1 MNEEAINDAYSL
13 FKSGGYNGSLNDFV
27 QLISTNQD
35 ALNDAYTMFAGAGYN
50 GGVDG
55 FSELMGLKKKE
66 PSVSTSQEAAMEQP
80 MATGSSELPKSA
92 GQLPDFTALRQQQQV
107 EAYGQVEPAA
117 QVEGRLS
124 PQAKAKIDERIKL
137 GEVQAAPAVK
147 GEAMVDVGD
156 KLAYLWDSGVNV
168 LADLSQNIRQS
179 VTGLDRTYV
188 YEFVENNKERLPEL
202 YNEYTKLK
210 GQGASD
216 EDAAYGAYLQT
227 VAIDPTIETR
237 VNSFVRSRN
246 KEKVREEVGSDLSK
260 EQREKIASDL
270 VPSAIG
276 GLIESTPAMLSS
288 ASTYGLSFFDLAYK
302 GAEDMLAQEF
312 EQNPDL
318 KLTPA
323 QQEEYKLASG
333 AVMAVLEKIGLSNTL
348 KANPLVRRALTSR
361 VLSSMA
367 GLGKDASSEVFERVV
382 RKELGT
388 IARIGKNIG
397 SGFLAEAE
405 TGALQELSQN
415 GLNYYVNETSGKTV
429 FDGKSATELIKDVLR
444 AGIAE
449 GIGGGFIAGAVN
461 VFANPDAITEEDFD
475 KAKKFA
481 SEVDIKKVQE
491 HLADEM
497 AAGKIT
503 KDEAS
508 QILNNIN
515 EFRAVANS
523 VPENVSKEAQ
533 AKIFKLI
540 KEKQDISK
548 SVAGKDEAIQSVAKE
563 QIKAIDDQIKE
574 LYVTSKTPTQDAVQE
589 QATDEGVLRPEQP
602 EVGLQEVVEGD
613 QEPQVVAEE
622 GVEEEVAYGAGTIG
636 TLLNERVSYSDPV
649 SGETVDGDLF
659 VDGQR
664 VVLEAAGGQQ
674 FDLGNVDEVLGLN
687 IEEAALVA
695 PAEMAI
701 IPQEDGSFVF
711 NKEGNQKVAK
721 GTTMFN
727 RQPGLQ
733 AIRRDAEGKVDRVT
747 LYSEDGAETYNLTG
761 QEAEDAAY
769 YIVRGFVETQEGQD
783 AINQLAQRNEEA
795 RRDLSQPL
803 GTRAV
808 QQAAPQAPA
817 PVRVEAPAGPA
828 VEEQIA
834 DIERRRQEDLN
845 QFVVSDVKT
854 EKYNVPIF
862 LDSNAKVRG
871 DKQEYISR
879 EVFDKAYANDNREG
893 AGFQTAETLI
903 RRGGYTKGELL
914 SGPQALL
921 KPEIDKINA
930 KYDAE
935 LAALKQANAAPSVE
949 AGPAVEAAVEDDIQA
964 QEVADLAAE
973 MQAAAPTTVERLNR
987 VAERARKAIS
997 KVIPD
1002 VKIIVHDTDAAYRE
1016 ASGDTEQGV
1025 YIPATKT
1032 IHINASK
1039 ATPGA
1044 VAHEVFHAVFL
1055 DRVKTDVAAQR
1066 AAKKMVESLKRVVG
1080 EGSELYQ
1087 YLDAFSQ
1094 NYDANFQNEEKL
1106 AELAA
1111 VLAENYMGLETSG
1124 LSKGAIESFKQAVKD
1139 FINTIAKR
1147 FGVPMPSTLTDADV
1161 IGVLN
1166 AIAQKTVTGEVITEA
1181 DVAAIDVLAEPGT
1194 VVLET
1199 NISPAIR
1206 QRRGLINVTEREAIK
1221 YAKIGINDQRVMQA
1235 MEDIGLAGVKFTK
1248 GDVETAIAKAF
1259 DEAIND
1265 INSSNIYNGESVV
1278 ITQDSPGITRAIE
1291 AEIATLEE
1299 QGAPARIIDD
1309 AKRTLDSQSGRNQ
1322 YIQEYQS
1329 AQLET
1334 LNQWTS
1340 YLSQSDYDPAFKLM
1354 MLDAVVTNNYDS
1366 NTKKYIKRDSKT
1378 IRNITPFDA
1387 GTLAQLYGMTDSKE
1401 LLKTYV
1407 EIQADNAENI
1417 VKANEM
1423 KSTNDGKWLKF
1434 NGGKETPAE
1443 ERAANATALSQLVQD
1458 TPWCTKTNA
1467 SSQLNG
1473 GDFYVYVT
1481 KATDGRYIP
1490 RVAVRMEDDRV
1501 GELRGVASSKQDLE
1515 PDMLPVAEK
1524 FLREE
1529 IPNDSGKKWLDSV
1542 EYNKRIKAYTEEL
1555 RGRKVAMDD
1564 FNKYAEIKADEKK
1577 YSVDYGNNG
1586 FVERLEKVMRTKVVA
1601 NDFTPDLV
1609 GRVERRSQFVNPNT
1623 RVFFG
1628 NLLNLQENN
1637 MSNFV
1642 GLEMIVGDTEWNS
1655 RIENFP
1661 PNLKTVT
1668 GSVAI
1673 YGGAES
1679 IGNIEL
1685 VGQELLLNSDR
1696 IKTLGNLKH
1705 AGEIN
1710 MMGSSQA
1717 LLQDFG
1723 DLEEINVK
1731 SELNF
1736 KIPLG
1741 VTSLG
1746 KIKRVNGSIYL
1757 RGSHLESFGDLEYIS
1772 GSLTINDSDINSLGK
1787 IKTIGRSLVI
1797 KKQDSITS
1805 LGNVEYVGDVLDIEQ
1820 SNIKDIPNLKYIG
1833 SLASFPYGVKSIAEI
1848 SFFGRHVSYYNGTK
1862 GPSVKKINGGFL
1874 VNAGKKSELTDLG
1887 NVEEVT
1893 GDLTVSSASSL
1904 GNVKIVGRDLNIRSR
1919 DDDKGITS
1927 IEKIE
1932 QVGRNLN
1939 TSIAVKINSFGSI
1952 KSIGGNIY
1960 APKVTELGSLQS
1972 VGQNDFTQKT
1982 MFLDGLL
1989 SDAYAENPEST
2000 YPVVDSLA
2008 QSYIK
2013 DSGINNSIEQQ
2024 IKDLYIKNVYDLIG
2038 AEMPPQPRQRKG
2050 SPAFENWSATPK
2062 SSAQKIGHMYNMN
2075 HKGFA
2080 PKTIDPMHF
2089 KRDVERIDDRLSVRK
2104 TALGTGYYMTLD
2116 GKFFNPY
2123 ERVIEGRDGGPNG
2136 LRQRINSQTTNIFDI
2151 VETARAKGYTD
2162 KTIELY
2168 LKQEGFDANDI
2179 KNALAV
2185 SSGLNGAE
2193 VPAAFGYVQGGMAV
2207 GESLFSE
2214 IQEKLNKMTEDG
2226 ADKTD
2231 IRIEA
2236 QRLLMD
2242 SDIYKAQTQDVQ
2254 AQLRLSLDASIGS
2267 NVAARAFRQEFK
2279 ELRAMLA
2286 SKKRA
2291 ARELNAIKSKM
2302 RGFIRKNLPAGE
2314 YSKAEVV
2321 KLLKAIVDANVDSL
2335 PLVMEQV
2342 QGYVTEYKVRT
2353 LEKQVK
2359 KLLDTKATAI
2369 VEGRRVG
2376 RIGVDAQ
2383 NQLAMLTSRE
2393 NPMLANEDM
2402 SESQVEDMMTRHIE
2416 EYNQLMAQTYLS
2428 EDDASRVQALS
2439 IAMMYNDA
2447 YMMEN
2452 DNPNKIDTLQSV
2464 VDNMSTMIAAGRAEI
2479 REMLSQQRA
2488 KYKEMIAE
2496 AYSEITGEKLD
2507 MSETPEAIEANEQKL
2522 REAKNIDEKK
2532 NRFSSRVKKAIGKLS
2547 SILDNYFT
2555 RQMDLPLLLSRITG
2569 VVTESFGGKL
2579 QETVDGR
2586 LFDARSEFTRRKIEV
2601 MKRLDQKAKEVFG
2614 KDYKNIMMMN
2624 AVPRF
2629 SKDLVNDE
2637 NAIFSNMKKAD
2648 ELRNEYKSA
2657 DEKNKKRIIAELDK
2671 LQIAISPNQ
2680 DYYLYNQYKD
2690 PANRAS
2696 FIKKFGEDNYARV
2709 MQIITDRLEPS
2720 VKEWA
2725 DWQVD
2730 ELYPSL
2736 YDDYNAVYRSVYR
2749 TNMPWNQFYAG
2760 RIYRE
2765 GKDGENTF
2773 DLLAG
2778 ATEYRTSVGGQST
2791 KARIKNKF
2799 PIKNIDGNQV
2809 LNSYLEDMEYF
2820 RAYAE
2825 VMRDM
2830 QKLFNNPNIEA
2841 AINKVAGANT
2851 HRALKDMMT
2860 KIASRGIK
2868 SNESQVV
2875 NGMINNFIV
2884 SKLGFNPTIMLK
2896 QLTSAIAFSDYIGW
2910 GNWSLYIGKAMPNAK
2925 SLWKEWYD
2933 NSPALQERY
2942 ENSNMAEVLE
2952 GYRQTDFV
2960 SDPVLVNK
2968 KVFGK
2973 RILISDRTISNWQNG
2988 LMYLIKVGDKGGVMG
3003 GLANYLYYKDE
3014 FKAKNPGATEQ
3025 QAIDYASRK
3034 ATRQAISTQQDS
3046 GITNKDWYQTSGPAT
3061 RFLNMFLSS
3070 PKALFR
3076 KEMYATMQLYRK
3088 LSKKT
3093 SELLGKEYK
3102 KGSAG
3107 TLTDNLRTLITYHV
3121 GVPMFFQWVALGLPG
3136 LLTDWD
3142 EEDKESLGR
3151 AAILG
3156 NLNALFIVG
3165 DLLVAVKDLVEE
3177 NPWAGEFNTLPIFEQ
3192 ANQIVQDIQA
3202 YSKAKKAET
3211 KDKHF
3216 NRLVMHSVELTG
3228 LPATSIQR
3236 MYDNLSKLADSDLD
3250 EAILRLFNFSDYVI
3264 EEKANEK
3271 KKK

>member
-1 MNEEAINDAYSL
+1 MNDELIQILKDYVATANNPKYGGNWDVINSKFPEL
-13 FKSGGYNGSLNDFV
+13 SGYDS
-27 QLISTNQD
+27 QLLKDYVATANNSS
-35 ALNDAYTMFAGAGYN
+35 Y
-50 GGVDG
+50 GGEWNTINSKFPEFFEGV
-55 FSELMGLKKKE
+55 KKKE

-80 MATGSSELPKSA
+80 MATGSAESQGFE

-107 EAYGQVEPAA
+107 ETYGQVEPAA
-117 QVEGRLS
+117 QVEDRLS

-589 QATDEGVLRPEQP
+589 QATDEGVLRPGQP

-622 GVEEEVAYGAGTIG
+622 GVEEEVAYEAGTIG

-649 SGETVDGDLF
+649 SGETVEGDLF

-747 LYSEDGAETYNLTG
+747 LYSEDGTETYNLTG
-761 QEAEDAAY
+761 QDAEDAAY

-817 PVRVEAPAGPA
+817 PVRIEAP
-828 VEEQIA
+828 
-834 DIERRRQEDLN
+834 
-845 QFVVSDVKT
+845 
-854 EKYNVPIF
+854 
-862 LDSNAKVRG
+862 
-871 DKQEYISR
+871 
-879 EVFDKAYANDNREG
+879 
-893 AGFQTAETLI
+893 
-903 RRGGYTKGELL
+903 
-914 SGPQALL
+914 
-921 KPEIDKINA
+921 
-930 KYDAE
+930 
-935 LAALKQANAAPSVE
+935 

-973 MQAAAPTTVERLNR
+973 MQAASPTTVERLNR

-997 KVIPD
+997 KVTPD

-1066 AAKKMVESLKRVVG
+1066 AAKKMVESIKRVVG

-1106 AELAA
+1106 AEFAA

-1124 LSKGAIESFKQAVKD
+1124 LSKGAIASFKQAVKD
-1139 FINTIAKR
+1139 FINAIAKR

-1259 DEAIND
+1259 DEAIDD
-1265 INSSNIYNGESVV
+1265 INSSNMYKGSSAV
-1278 ITQDSPGITRAIE
+1278 ISKDSPGVTFE
-1291 AEIATLEE
+1291 MNVEIKTLRRD
-1299 QGAPARIIDD
+1299 GAPLSVLEQAE
-1309 AKRTLDSQSGRNQ
+1309 KNLDNQSARNQ
-1322 YIQEYQS
+1322 YIKKFQD
-1329 AQLET
+1329 AQIQT

-1366 NTKKYIKRDSKT
+1366 EKKEYKKRNET
-1378 IRNITPFDA
+1378 TTRNITPFDA

-1423 KSTNDGKWLKF
+1423 KSTKDGKWIKF
-1434 NGGKETPAE
+1434 NGGSETPSKD
-1443 ERAANATALSQLVQD
+1443 RAANATALSQLVQN

-1467 SSQLNG
+1467 SSQLDG
-1473 GDFYVYVT
+1473 GDFYVYAT
-1481 KATDGRYIP
+1481 KGTDGRYIP
-1490 RVAVRMEDDRV
+1490 RVAVRMEEDRV
-1501 GELRGVASSKQDLE
+1501 GELRGVASSSQDLE
-1515 PDMLPVAEK
+1515 PEMLPVAEK

-1542 EYNKRIKAYTEEL
+1542 EYNKRVEAYTEEL

-1564 FNKYAEIKADEKK
+1564 FNKYAEIKADEKR
-1577 YSVDYGNNG
+1577 YSVDYGTNG
-1586 FVERLEKVMRTKVVA
+1586 FVERLEQVMRTKAVA
-1601 NDFTPDLV
+1601 NEFTPDLV
-1609 GRVERRSQFVNPNT
+1609 GRVELRSQFVNPNT

-1679 IGNIEL
+1679 IGNIEFI
-1685 VGQELLLNSDR
+1685 GQELLLNSDR

-1919 DDDKGITS
+1919 GDDKDITS

-1939 TSIAVKINSFGSI
+1939 TSISVKINSFGSI

-1972 VGQNDFTQKT
+1972 VGQNSLMEKPFVS
-1982 MFLDGLL
+1982 DGLL
-1989 SDAYAENPEST
+1989 ISGAADATLTNELVN
-2000 YPVVDSLA
+2000 SLA
-2008 QSYIK
+2008 KSYIK

-2024 IKDLYIKNVYDLIG
+2024 IKDLYIKNVYDFIG
-2038 AEMPPQPRQRKG
+2038 VEMPPQPRQRKG

-2062 SSAQKIGHMYNMN
+2062 SSAQKLGHMYNMN

-2136 LRQRINSQTTNIFDI
+2136 VRQRINSQTTNIFDI

-2193 VPAAFGYVQGGMAV
+2193 VPAAFGYVEGGMAI
-2207 GESLFSE
+2207 GQSLFSE

-2286 SKKRA
+2286 SKKRM

-2302 RGFIRKNLPAGE
+2302 RGFIRKNLPQGE

-2335 PLVMEQV
+2335 PLVMQQV
-2342 QGYVTEYKVRT
+2342 QNYVTEFKVRN
-2353 LEKQVK
+2353 LESRIK
-2359 KLLDTKATAI
+2359 KLLATKTTK
-2369 VEGRRVG
+2369 VDSGRVMG
-2376 RIGVDAQ
+2376 ITTIGVQEDLATLNDMLIDDGMSEDNKQ
-2383 NQLAMLTSRE
+2383 DLFSKQVNEYQTLNSKYDLTDEDIRRLQLLEIANAYNVAMLLDDN
-2393 NPMLANEDM
+2393 NPVKV
-2402 SESQVEDMMTRHIE
+2402 ESLT
-2416 EYNQLMAQTYLS
+2416 MAR
-2428 EDDASRVQALS
+2428 DR
-2439 IAMMYNDA
+2439 IN
-2447 YMMEN
+2447 
-2452 DNPNKIDTLQSV
+2452 I
-2464 VDNMSTMIAAGRAEI
+2464 MI
-2479 REMLSQQRA
+2479 
-2488 KYKEMIAE
+2488 
-2496 AYSEITGEKLD
+2496 
-2507 MSETPEAIEANEQKL
+2507 
-2522 REAKNIDEKK
+2522 
-2532 NRFSSRVKKAIGKLS
+2532 
-2547 SILDNYFT
+2547 
-2555 RQMDLPLLLSRITG
+2555 
-2569 VVTESFGGKL
+2569 
-2579 QETVDGR
+2579 TVG
-2586 LFDARSEFTRRKIEV
+2586 RSEFNANQKIKHQQQKKNVVDVLEAITGNPV
-2601 MKRLDQKAKEVFG
+2601 PEDITDDDKLDGYV
-2614 KDYKNIMMMN
+2614 
-2624 AVPRF
+2624 
-2629 SKDLVNDE
+2629 
-2637 NAIFSNMKKAD
+2637 
-2648 ELRNEYKSA
+2648 RNEKTTEANVNALKSRISKVLGA
-2657 DEKNKKRIIAELDK
+2657 FAKNPLKAYFNRGASLNNLLGQITANLTDMFGGPVNEMVYDKIKQSDIELARRELVVGKMIESKLKEIYGEKYNIQVQQNKIPQIIDVFKKERAVEARRLMEEMKTASPGRKSEIMLELAEMRVFDPLSQNK
-2671 LQIAISPNQ
+2671 I
-2680 DYYLYNQYKD
+2680 YYLYNQFKSQE
-2690 PANRAS
+2690 NRAGLETNY
-2696 FIKKFGEDNYARV
+2696 GENYVEYLNELFENHLDPKVR
-2709 MQIITDRLEPS
+2709 
-2720 VKEWA
+2720 EWA

-2730 ELYPSL
+2730 VLFPELY
-2736 YDDYNAVYRSVYR
+2736 DAYNPVYVEIFK
-2749 TNMPWNQFYAG
+2749 TNMPWTSNYAG
-2760 RIYRE
+2760 RVYRKGDSQTDMAIPLMDQN
-2765 GKDGENTF
+2765 GKF
-2773 DLLAG
+2773 
-2778 ATEYRTSVGGQST
+2778 ATIQTPSST
-2791 KARIKNKF
+2791 KARKQNKNGIQEMDGDLVLDSYIK
-2799 PIKNIDGNQV
+2799 
-2809 LNSYLEDMEYF
+2809 DMEYF
-2820 RAYAE
+2820 RAYG
-2825 VMRDM
+2825 VNIRDISRIF
-2830 QKLFNNPNIEA
+2830 KNEA
-2841 AINKVAGANT
+2841 VRIAVKKTAGEDVLDLIDGYIKIVGTNGMSVGTTTKQGILDSIDSNLGISYMAGALNQLIKQT
-2851 HRALKDMMT
+2851 TSAFLFAPRVGINNWIAYTAKAAPNLGTVWNEFIDNAPRIVKRYNPKEMSKIMGGYDSKVSRKLAEEAGVGNNRRALKALDAT
-2860 KIASRGIK
+2860 
-2868 SNESQVV
+2868 SQ
-2875 NGMINNFIV
+2875 
-2884 SKLGFNPTIMLK
+2884 
-2896 QLTSAIAFSDYIGW
+2896 
-2910 GNWSLYIGKAMPNAK
+2910 AM
-2925 SLWKEWYD
+2925 S
-2933 NSPALQERY
+2933 
-2942 ENSNMAEVLE
+2942 VLMW
-2952 GYRQTDFV
+2952 
-2960 SDPVLVNK
+2960 PV
-2968 KVFGK
+2968 
-2973 RILISDRTISNWQNG
+2973 TQ
-2988 LMYLIKVGDKGGVMG
+2988 GDKYSSMVGAMG
-3003 GLANYLYYKDE
+3003 NYLYYKDMYME
-3014 FKAKNPGATEQ
+3014 KNPGATNE
-3025 QAIDYASRK
+3025 QAIKFAADKVSTEIEQILGSSSRID
-3034 ATRQAISTQQDS
+3034 RDSYQNSGSTLFRALS
-3046 GITNKDWYQTSGPAT
+3046 
-3061 RFLNMFLSS
+3061 FLSNS
-3070 PKALFR
+3070 PKAMIRNIIPAYSGLF
-3076 KEMYATMQLYRK
+3076 
-3088 LSKKT
+3088 KKVASFDRT
-3093 SELLGKEYK
+3093 AGQ
-3102 KGSAG
+3102 G
-3107 TLTDNLRTLITYHV
+3107 TLKQNLETVLMFQV
-3121 GVPMFFQWVALGLPG
+3121 FVPVLFKWAAIGLPG
-3136 LLTDWD
+3136 LWREWRDEDD
-3142 EEDKESLGR
+3142 EELGA

-3156 NLNALFIVG
+3156 PFEALLIVG
-3165 DLLVAVKDLVEE
+3165 PLLTLAKDRILDKPWADDMPTIPIYDLTEDLVRQVNKIIKAQTSDSLSNSEADELREDALLNISYIIAGGFGIPAKNIDRMIRNIGEVIDGNEE
-3177 NPWAGEFNTLPIFEQ
+3177 PGEAL
-3192 ANQIVQDIQA
+3192 
-3202 YSKAKKAET
+3202 
-3211 KDKHF
+3211 
-3216 NRLVMHSVELTG
+3216 
-3228 LPATSIQR
+3228 
-3236 MYDNLSKLADSDLD
+3236 
-3250 EAILRLFNFSDYVI
+3250 LRLFNYSDYTI
-3264 EEKANEK
+3264 EGPDK

>member
-1 MNEEAINDAYSL
+1 MNEELKKLYDAIVSKGFYT
-13 FKSGGYNGSLNDFV
+13 KSYDDFV
-27 QLISTNQD
+27 NQYQDPAYRDKVFDVVTSEGLYTKGREEFD
-35 ALNDAYTMFAGAGYN
+35 AKYAAT
-50 GGVDG
+50 
-55 FSELMGLKKKE
+55 GLKKKE
-66 PSVSTSQEAAMEQP
+66 TSVSTSQEAAMEQP

-92 GQLPDFTALRQQQQV
+92 GVSVTTPTGQQATVEWGPTEFKASQDAPMYDMASLSDIVGNVDVTIDEATKQKISNVVGITGAVFNKIVNPQSNAAQALADAKKFADNTQTAYNVGALSAQISNNMADEVPDYERIAKLKQQLKNEQPKLLSSQLGAEAGDFFDMLAANPVTFLTEVLTTSATQMTGGAGAMTPEDLLYATALGLPTAGAGAT
-107 EAYGQVEPAA
+107 AYMSGKNSLNAEMSSRILDALEERGVDVTNAEQLRAA
-117 QVEGRLS
+117 MTNPELMMDVKS
-124 PQAKAKIDERIKL
+124 
-137 GEVQAAPAVK
+137 EVQAPALIVGALDAISGGLAGRFGK
-147 GEAMVDVGD
+147 PLVELAIQAGAGAVGEAG
-156 KLAYLWDSGVNV
+156 AQIA
-168 LADLSQNIRQS
+168 ADGRI
-179 VTGLDRTYV
+179 T
-188 YEFVENNKERLPEL
+188 
-202 YNEYTKLK
+202 
-210 GQGASD
+210 A
-216 EDAAYGAYLQT
+216 
-227 VAIDPTIETR
+227 
-237 VNSFVRSRN
+237 
-246 KEKVREEVGSDLSK
+246 
-260 EQREKIASDL
+260 
-270 VPSAIG
+270 PSAILTEMVAELPG
-276 GLIESTPAMLSS
+276 GLIETAFGAKTKDIARKSKVNQEIKEIESE
-288 ASTYGLSFFDLAYK
+288 LA
-302 GAEDMLAQEF
+302 ATEDPEVR
-312 EQNPDL
+312 
-318 KLTPA
+318 
-323 QQEEYKLASG
+323 S
-333 AVMAVLEKIGLSNTL
+333 VLETALNAKRDEKNKIFTDYADFVNSLPEEEVARLNALNEEIVKVSNAINT
-348 KANPLVRRALTSR
+348 VTS
-361 VLSSMA
+361 
-367 GLGKDASSEVFERVV
+367 D
-382 RKELGT
+382 
-388 IARIGKNIG
+388 
-397 SGFLAEAE
+397 
-405 TGALQELSQN
+405 
-415 GLNYYVNETSGKTV
+415 
-429 FDGKSATELIKDVLR
+429 
-444 AGIAE
+444 
-449 GIGGGFIAGAVN
+449 IAG
-461 VFANPDAITEEDFD
+461 
-475 KAKKFA
+475 KALRDRRQ
-481 SEVDIKKVQE
+481 SLLDEV
-491 HLADEM
+491 
-497 AAGKIT
+497 
-503 KDEAS
+503 
-508 QILNNIN
+508 
-515 EFRAVANS
+515 
-523 VPENVSKEAQ
+523 
-533 AKIFKLI
+533 AKI
-540 KEKQDISK
+540 EET
-548 SVAGKDEAIQSVAKE
+548 A
-563 QIKAIDDQIKE
+563 
-574 LYVTSKTPTQDAVQE
+574 TPTQDAVQE

-613 QEPQVVAEE
+613 QEPQVAAEE
-622 GVEEEVAYGAGTIG
+622 VVQEEVGTIG

-649 SGETVDGDLF
+649 SGETVEGDLF

-1016 ASGDTEQGV
+1016 ASGDTEQGT

-1124 LSKGAIESFKQAVKD
+1124 LSKGAIASFKQAVKD
-1139 FINTIAKR
+1139 FINAIAKR
-1147 FGVPMPSTLTDADV
+1147 FGIQMPSTLTDADV
-1161 IGVLN
+1161 MGILN
-1166 AIAQKTVTGEVITEA
+1166 AIAQKTVTGEIITEA

-1259 DEAIND
+1259 NEAIDD
-1265 INSSNIYNGESVV
+1265 INSSNIYKGESVV

-1329 AQLET
+1329 AQLQT

-1340 YLSQSDYDPAFKLM
+1340 YLSQSDYDPAFKLV

-1423 KSTNDGKWLKF
+1423 KSTKDGKWLKF
-1434 NGGKETPAE
+1434 NGGSETPSE

-1467 SSQLNG
+1467 SSQLDG
-1473 GDFYVYVT
+1473 GDFYVYAT

-1515 PDMLPVAEK
+1515 PEMLPVAEK

-1542 EYNKRIKAYTEEL
+1542 EYNKRIKAYIEEL

-1564 FNKYAEIKADEKK
+1564 FNKYAEIKADEKR
-1577 YSVDYGNNG
+1577 YSVDYGTNG
-1586 FVERLEKVMRTKVVA
+1586 FVERLNAVMRDKVMD
-1601 NDFTPDLV
+1601 NDLSPDLV
-1609 GRVERRSQFVNPNT
+1609 GRVELNPT
-1623 RVFFG
+1623 RVNANTKVLFAGVTNFVDH
-1628 NLLNLQENN
+1628 N
-1637 MSNFV
+1637 MSDFV
-1642 GLEMIVGDTEWNS
+1642 GLEMIVGNAEWNYE
-1655 RIENFP
+1655 IENFP
-1661 PNLKTVT
+1661 PKLKTVT
-1668 GSVAI
+1668 GNVEI
-1673 YGGAES
+1673 YNEAES
-1679 IGNIEL
+1679 IGNIEF
-1685 VGQELLLNSDR
+1685 VGQTLLLSSDR

-1705 AGEIN
+1705 AGAIDIRRASVNSLED
-1710 MMGSSQA
+1710 
-1717 LLQDFG
+1717 LG
-1723 DLEEINVK
+1723 DLEEINIRYEGEFYVP
-1731 SELNF
+1731 E
-1736 KIPLG
+1736 KI
-1741 VTSLG
+1741 TSLG
-1746 KIKRVNGSIYL
+1746 KIKRVNGSISL
-1757 RGSHLESFGDLEYIS
+1757 SRSAKLESFGNLEYVS
-1772 GSLTINDSDINSLGK
+1772 KSMQINDSERINSLGK
-1787 IKTIGRSLVI
+1787 IKTIGEDLVI
-1797 KKQDSITS
+1797 RYQNSITS
-1805 LGNVEYVGDVLDIEQ
+1805 LDNVEYVGGVLDIEQ

-1833 SLASFPYGVKSIAEI
+1833 GMASFPYGVKSIAGI
-1848 SFFGRHVSYYNGTK
+1848 SFFGRHVIYYNGTK
-1862 GPSVKKINGGFL
+1862 GPSVNKINGDL
-1874 VNAGKKSELTDLG
+1874 LLSAGKKNELTDLG
-1887 NVEEVT
+1887 EVEEVT
-1893 GDLTVSSASSL
+1893 GNLTVYDTSSL
-1904 GNVKIVGRDLNIRSR
+1904 GNIRIVGGKVDIFGRKK
-1919 DDDKGITS
+1919 DDKNIKS
-1927 IEKIE
+1927 IENLE
-1932 QVGRNLN
+1932 YVGGDFYV
-1939 TSIAVKINSFGSI
+1939 TSASRINSFGSL
-1952 KSIGGNIY
+1952 KHIGG
-1960 APKVTELGSLQS
+1960 
-1972 VGQNDFTQKT
+1972 
-1982 MFLDGLL
+1982 
-1989 SDAYAENPEST
+1989 
-2000 YPVVDSLA
+2000 
-2008 QSYIK
+2008 
-2013 DSGINNSIEQQ
+2013 GINAQGITE
-2024 IKDLYIKNVYDLIG
+2024 IG
-2038 AEMPPQPRQRKG
+2038 QLRYVGERFLNRFRIPMYKEMSAITRPTPASFAERYVRESLLNEKVEGDIFNLVVESVSNYFGVDMPPKLRQRKG

-2104 TALGTGYYMTLD
+2104 TALGTGYHMTLN

-2136 LRQRINSQTTNIFDI
+2136 VRQRVNSQTTNIFDI

-2168 LKQEGFDANDI
+2168 LKQEGFDATEI

-2185 SSGLNGAE
+2185 ASGLNGAE
-2193 VPAAFGYVQGGMAV
+2193 VPEAFGYVEGGMAI
-2207 GESLFSE
+2207 GQSLFSE
-2214 IQEKLNKMTEDG
+2214 IQENLNKMTEDG

-2267 NVAARAFRQEFK
+2267 NVADRAFRQEFK

-2286 SKKRA
+2286 SKKRM

-2302 RGFIRKNLPAGE
+2302 RGFIRKNLPQGE

-2335 PLVMEQV
+2335 PLVMQQV
-2342 QGYVTEYKVRT
+2342 QNYVTEFKVRN
-2353 LEKQVK
+2353 LESQIK
-2359 KLLDTKATAI
+2359 KLLATKTTK
-2369 VEGRRVG
+2369 VDSGRVMG
-2376 RIGVDAQ
+2376 ITTIGVQEDLATLNDMLIDDGMSEDNKQ
-2383 NQLAMLTSRE
+2383 DLFSKQVNEYQTLNSKYDLTDEDIRRLQLLEIANAYNGAMLLDDN
-2393 NPMLANEDM
+2393 NPVKV
-2402 SESQVEDMMTRHIE
+2402 ESLT
-2416 EYNQLMAQTYLS
+2416 MAR
-2428 EDDASRVQALS
+2428 DR
-2439 IAMMYNDA
+2439 IN
-2447 YMMEN
+2447 
-2452 DNPNKIDTLQSV
+2452 I
-2464 VDNMSTMIAAGRAEI
+2464 MI
-2479 REMLSQQRA
+2479 
-2488 KYKEMIAE
+2488 
-2496 AYSEITGEKLD
+2496 
-2507 MSETPEAIEANEQKL
+2507 
-2522 REAKNIDEKK
+2522 
-2532 NRFSSRVKKAIGKLS
+2532 
-2547 SILDNYFT
+2547 
-2555 RQMDLPLLLSRITG
+2555 
-2569 VVTESFGGKL
+2569 
-2579 QETVDGR
+2579 TVG
-2586 LFDARSEFTRRKIEV
+2586 RSEFNANQKIKHQQQKKNVVDVLEAITGNPVPEDITDDDKLDGYVRNEKTTDANIEALKSRISKVLGAFAKNPLKAYFNRGASLSNLLGQITANLTDMFGGPVNEMVYDKIKQSDIELARRELVVGKMIES
-2601 MKRLDQKAKEVFG
+2601 KLKEIYG
-2614 KDYKNIMMMN
+2614 KDYNIS
-2624 AVPRF
+2624 V
-2629 SKDLVNDE
+2629 KQ
-2637 NAIFSNMKKAD
+2637 
-2648 ELRNEYKSA
+2648 
-2657 DEKNKKRIIAELDK
+2657 NKIPRIIDVFKKERAVEARRLMEEMKTASPGRKSEIMLELTEMRVFDPLSQNK
-2671 LQIAISPNQ
+2671 I
-2680 DYYLYNQYKD
+2680 YYLYNQFKSQE
-2690 PANRAS
+2690 NRAGLETNY
-2696 FIKKFGEDNYARV
+2696 GENYVEYLNELFENHLDPKVR
-2709 MQIITDRLEPS
+2709 
-2720 VKEWA
+2720 EWA

-2730 ELYPSL
+2730 VLFPELY
-2736 YDDYNAVYRSVYR
+2736 DAYNPVYVEIFK
-2749 TNMPWNQFYAG
+2749 TNMPWTSNYAG
-2760 RIYRE
+2760 RVYRKGDSQTDMAIPLMDQN
-2765 GKDGENTF
+2765 GKF
-2773 DLLAG
+2773 
-2778 ATEYRTSVGGQST
+2778 ATIQTPSST
-2791 KARIKNKF
+2791 KARKQNKNGIQEMDGDLVLDSYIK
-2799 PIKNIDGNQV
+2799 
-2809 LNSYLEDMEYF
+2809 DMEYF
-2820 RAYAE
+2820 RAYG
-2825 VMRDM
+2825 VNIRDISRIF
-2830 QKLFNNPNIEA
+2830 KNEA
-2841 AINKVAGANT
+2841 VRIAVKKTAGEDV
-2851 HRALKDMMT
+2851 LDLIDGYI
-2860 KIASRGIK
+2860 KIVGT
-2868 SNESQVV
+2868 
-2875 NGMINNFIV
+2875 NGMSVGTTMKQSILDTID
-2884 SKLGFNPTIMLK
+2884 SKLGASYMAGSLNQLIK
-2896 QLTSAIAFSDYIGW
+2896 QTTSAFLFAPRVGINNWIAYTAKAAPNLGTVWNEFIDNAPRIVKRYNPKEMASIMGGYDSKLSRKIAEEAGV
-2910 GNWSLYIGKAMPNAK
+2910 GNNRKALKALDKTSQALNA
-2925 SLWKEWYD
+2925 LMW
-2933 NSPALQERY
+2933 
-2942 ENSNMAEVLE
+2942 
-2952 GYRQTDFV
+2952 
-2960 SDPVLVNK
+2960 PV
-2968 KVFGK
+2968 
-2973 RILISDRTISNWQNG
+2973 IQ
-2988 LMYLIKVGDKGGVMG
+2988 GDKYSAMVGAMG
-3003 GLANYLYYKDE
+3003 NYLYYKDMYMG
-3014 FKAKNPGATEQ
+3014 KNPGATNE
-3025 QAIDYASRK
+3025 QAIKFAADKVSTEIEQILGSSSRID
-3034 ATRQAISTQQDS
+3034 RDS
-3046 GITNKDWYQTSGPAT
+3046 FQNSGNALF
-3061 RFLNMFLSS
+3061 RALSFLSNS
-3070 PKALFR
+3070 PKAMIRNIIPAYSGLFKKIASFDRTAGQGTLKQNLETILMFQVFVPLLFR
-3076 KEMYATMQLYRK
+3076 WAAIGM
-3088 LSKKT
+3088 
-3093 SELLGKEYK
+3093 
-3102 KGSAG
+3102 
-3107 TLTDNLRTLITYHV
+3107 
-3121 GVPMFFQWVALGLPG
+3121 PG
-3136 LLTDWD
+3136 LWRSWRDDDD
-3142 EEDKESLGR
+3142 EELGA

-3156 NLNALFIVG
+3156 PFEALLIVG
-3165 DLLVAVKDLVEE
+3165 PLLTLAKDRILDKPWADDMPTIPIYDLTEDLVRQVNKIIKAQTSDSLSNSEADE
-3177 NPWAGEFNTLPIFEQ
+3177 LREDALLNISYIIAGGFGIP
-3192 ANQIVQDIQA
+3192 
-3202 YSKAKKAET
+3202 AKNI
-3211 KDKHF
+3211 DRMIR
-3216 NRLVMHSVELTG
+3216 NIGELG
-3228 LPATSIQR
+3228 E
-3236 MYDNLSKLADSDLD
+3236 SDGPG
-3250 EAILRLFNFSDYVI
+3250 EALLRLFNYSDYTI
-3264 EEKANEK
+3264 EGPDK

>member
-107 EAYGQVEPAA
+107 ETYGQVEPAA
-117 QVEGRLS
+117 QVEDRLS

-168 LADLSQNIRQS
+168 LADVSQNIRQS

-397 SGFLAEAE
+397 SGFIAEAE

-429 FDGKSATELIKDVLR
+429 FDGKSATELVKDVLR

-649 SGETVDGDLF
+649 SGETVEGDLF

-664 VVLEAAGGQQ
+664 VVLESAGGQQ

-747 LYSEDGAETYNLTG
+747 MYSEDGAETYNLTG

-808 QQAAPQAPA
+808 QQDAPQAPA
-817 PVRVEAPAGPA
+817 PVRVEAP
-828 VEEQIA
+828 
-834 DIERRRQEDLN
+834 
-845 QFVVSDVKT
+845 
-854 EKYNVPIF
+854 
-862 LDSNAKVRG
+862 
-871 DKQEYISR
+871 
-879 EVFDKAYANDNREG
+879 
-893 AGFQTAETLI
+893 
-903 RRGGYTKGELL
+903 
-914 SGPQALL
+914 
-921 KPEIDKINA
+921 
-930 KYDAE
+930 
-935 LAALKQANAAPSVE
+935 

-1002 VKIIVHDTDAAYRE
+1002 VKIIVHDTDAAYSE

-1044 VAHEVFHAVFL
+1044 VAHEVFHAVLL

-1106 AELAA
+1106 AEFAA

-1124 LSKGAIESFKQAVKD
+1124 LSKGAIASFKQAVKD
-1139 FINTIAKR
+1139 FINAIAKR
-1147 FGVPMPSTLTDADV
+1147 FGIQMPSTLTDADV
-1161 IGVLN
+1161 MGILN
-1166 AIAQKTVTGEVITEA
+1166 AIAQKTVTGEIITEA
-1181 DVAAIDVLAEPGT
+1181 DVAAIDVLAEPET
-1194 VVLET
+1194 VVLDTEILPDT
-1199 NISPAIR
+1199 R
-1206 QRRGLINVTEREAIK
+1206 QRKDSEEFKNWSRP
-1221 YAKIGINDQRVMQA
+1221 AKSIAQRIGHA
-1235 MEDIGLAGVKFTK
+1235 
-1248 GDVETAIAKAF
+1248 
-1259 DEAIND
+1259 
-1265 INSSNIYNGESVV
+1265 YN
-1278 ITQDSPGITRAIE
+1278 
-1291 AEIATLEE
+1291 
-1299 QGAPARIIDD
+1299 
-1309 AKRTLDSQSGRNQ
+1309 
-1322 YIQEYQS
+1322 
-1329 AQLET
+1329 
-1334 LNQWTS
+1334 
-1340 YLSQSDYDPAFKLM
+1340 M
-1354 MLDAVVTNNYDS
+1354 NY
-1366 NTKKYIKRDSKT
+1366 
-1378 IRNITPFDA
+1378 
-1387 GTLAQLYGMTDSKE
+1387 
-1401 LLKTYV
+1401 
-1407 EIQADNAENI
+1407 
-1417 VKANEM
+1417 
-1423 KSTNDGKWLKF
+1423 
-1434 NGGKETPAE
+1434 
-1443 ERAANATALSQLVQD
+1443 
-1458 TPWCTKTNA
+1458 
-1467 SSQLNG
+1467 
-1473 GDFYVYVT
+1473 
-1481 KATDGRYIP
+1481 
-1490 RVAVRMEDDRV
+1490 
-1501 GELRGVASSKQDLE
+1501 
-1515 PDMLPVAEK
+1515 
-1524 FLREE
+1524 
-1529 IPNDSGKKWLDSV
+1529 
-1542 EYNKRIKAYTEEL
+1542 
-1555 RGRKVAMDD
+1555 
-1564 FNKYAEIKADEKK
+1564 
-1577 YSVDYGNNG
+1577 NG
-1586 FVERLEKVMRTKVVA
+1586 FV
-1601 NDFTPDLV
+1601 
-1609 GRVERRSQFVNPNT
+1609 S
-1623 RVFFG
+1623 
-1628 NLLNLQENN
+1628 
-1637 MSNFV
+1637 
-1642 GLEMIVGDTEWNS
+1642 
-1655 RIENFP
+1655 
-1661 PNLKTVT
+1661 
-1668 GSVAI
+1668 
-1673 YGGAES
+1673 
-1679 IGNIEL
+1679 
-1685 VGQELLLNSDR
+1685 
-1696 IKTLGNLKH
+1696 
-1705 AGEIN
+1705 
-1710 MMGSSQA
+1710 
-1717 LLQDFG
+1717 
-1723 DLEEINVK
+1723 
-1731 SELNF
+1731 
-1736 KIPLG
+1736 
-1741 VTSLG
+1741 
-1746 KIKRVNGSIYL
+1746 
-1757 RGSHLESFGDLEYIS
+1757 
-1772 GSLTINDSDINSLGK
+1772 
-1787 IKTIGRSLVI
+1787 
-1797 KKQDSITS
+1797 
-1805 LGNVEYVGDVLDIEQ
+1805 
-1820 SNIKDIPNLKYIG
+1820 
-1833 SLASFPYGVKSIAEI
+1833 
-1848 SFFGRHVSYYNGTK
+1848 
-1862 GPSVKKINGGFL
+1862 
-1874 VNAGKKSELTDLG
+1874 
-1887 NVEEVT
+1887 
-1893 GDLTVSSASSL
+1893 
-1904 GNVKIVGRDLNIRSR
+1904 
-1919 DDDKGITS
+1919 
-1927 IEKIE
+1927 
-1932 QVGRNLN
+1932 
-1939 TSIAVKINSFGSI
+1939 
-1952 KSIGGNIY
+1952 
-1960 APKVTELGSLQS
+1960 
-1972 VGQNDFTQKT
+1972 
-1982 MFLDGLL
+1982 
-1989 SDAYAENPEST
+1989 
-2000 YPVVDSLA
+2000 
-2008 QSYIK
+2008 
-2013 DSGINNSIEQQ
+2013 
-2024 IKDLYIKNVYDLIG
+2024 
-2038 AEMPPQPRQRKG
+2038 
-2050 SPAFENWSATPK
+2050 
-2062 SSAQKIGHMYNMN
+2062 
-2075 HKGFA
+2075 
-2080 PKTIDPMHF
+2080 KTIDPAQF
-2089 KRDVERIDDRLSVRK
+2089 KRDVERIDKRLSIK
-2104 TALGTGYYMTLD
+2104 ETSTGSGYYMTLD

-2123 ERVIEGRDGGPNG
+2123 KRVIGGKDGGPNDM
-2136 LRQRINSQTTNIFDI
+2136 RQRVNSQTTNIFDI

-2168 LKQEGFDANDI
+2168 LKQEGFDATEI

-2185 SSGLNGAE
+2185 ASGLNGAE
-2193 VPAAFGYVQGGMAV
+2193 VPEAFGYVEGGMAI
-2207 GESLFSE
+2207 GQSLFSD

-2302 RGFIRKNLPAGE
+2302 RGFIRKNLPQGE

-2335 PLVMEQV
+2335 SLVMQQV
-2342 QGYVTEYKVRT
+2342 QNYVTEFKVRN
-2353 LEKQVK
+2353 LESQIK
-2359 KLLDTKATAI
+2359 KLLATKTTK
-2369 VEGRRVG
+2369 VDSGRVMG
-2376 RIGVDAQ
+2376 ITTIGVQEDLATLNDMLIDDGMSEDNKQ
-2383 NQLAMLTSRE
+2383 DLFSKQVNEYQTLNSKYDLTDEDIRRLQLLEIANAYNEAMLLDDN
-2393 NPMLANEDM
+2393 NPVKV
-2402 SESQVEDMMTRHIE
+2402 ESLT
-2416 EYNQLMAQTYLS
+2416 MAR
-2428 EDDASRVQALS
+2428 DR
-2439 IAMMYNDA
+2439 IN
-2447 YMMEN
+2447 
-2452 DNPNKIDTLQSV
+2452 I
-2464 VDNMSTMIAAGRAEI
+2464 MI
-2479 REMLSQQRA
+2479 
-2488 KYKEMIAE
+2488 
-2496 AYSEITGEKLD
+2496 
-2507 MSETPEAIEANEQKL
+2507 
-2522 REAKNIDEKK
+2522 
-2532 NRFSSRVKKAIGKLS
+2532 
-2547 SILDNYFT
+2547 
-2555 RQMDLPLLLSRITG
+2555 
-2569 VVTESFGGKL
+2569 
-2579 QETVDGR
+2579 TVG
-2586 LFDARSEFTRRKIEV
+2586 RSEFNANQKIKHQQQKKNVVDILEAITGNPV
-2601 MKRLDQKAKEVFG
+2601 PEDITDDDKLDGYV
-2614 KDYKNIMMMN
+2614 
-2624 AVPRF
+2624 
-2629 SKDLVNDE
+2629 
-2637 NAIFSNMKKAD
+2637 
-2648 ELRNEYKSA
+2648 RNEKTTEANVNALKSRISKVLGA
-2657 DEKNKKRIIAELDK
+2657 FAKNPLKAYFNRGASLNNLLGQITANLTDMFGGPVNEMVYDKIKQSDIELARRELVVGKMIESKLKEIYGEKYNIQVQQNKIPQIIDVFKKEHAVEARGLMEEMKTASPGRKSEIMLELAQMRVFDPLSQNK
-2671 LQIAISPNQ
+2671 I
-2680 DYYLYNQYKD
+2680 YYLYNQFKSQE
-2690 PANRAS
+2690 NRAGLETNY
-2696 FIKKFGEDNYARV
+2696 GENYVEYLNELFENHLDPKVR
-2709 MQIITDRLEPS
+2709 
-2720 VKEWA
+2720 EWA

-2730 ELYPSL
+2730 VLFPELY
-2736 YDDYNAVYRSVYR
+2736 DAYNPVYVEIFK
-2749 TNMPWNQFYAG
+2749 TNMPWTANYAG
-2760 RIYRE
+2760 RVYRKGDSQTDMAIPLMDKN
-2765 GKDGENTF
+2765 GKF
-2773 DLLAG
+2773 
-2778 ATEYRTSVGGQST
+2778 ATIQTPSST
-2791 KARIKNKF
+2791 KARKQNKNGIQEMDGDLVLDSYIK
-2799 PIKNIDGNQV
+2799 
-2809 LNSYLEDMEYF
+2809 DMEYF
-2820 RAYAE
+2820 RAYG
-2825 VMRDM
+2825 VNIRDISRIF
-2830 QKLFNNPNIEA
+2830 KNEA
-2841 AINKVAGANT
+2841 VRIAVKKTAGEDVLDLIDGYIKIVGTNGMSVGTTTKQGILDSIDSNLGISYMAGALNQLIKQT
-2851 HRALKDMMT
+2851 TSAFLFAPRVGINNWIAYTAKAAPNLGTVWNEFIDNAPRIVKRYNPKEMSKIMGGYDSKVSRKIAEEAGVGNNRRALKALDAT
-2860 KIASRGIK
+2860 
-2868 SNESQVV
+2868 SQ
-2875 NGMINNFIV
+2875 
-2884 SKLGFNPTIMLK
+2884 
-2896 QLTSAIAFSDYIGW
+2896 
-2910 GNWSLYIGKAMPNAK
+2910 AM
-2925 SLWKEWYD
+2925 S
-2933 NSPALQERY
+2933 
-2942 ENSNMAEVLE
+2942 VLMW
-2952 GYRQTDFV
+2952 
-2960 SDPVLVNK
+2960 PV
-2968 KVFGK
+2968 
-2973 RILISDRTISNWQNG
+2973 TQ
-2988 LMYLIKVGDKGGVMG
+2988 GDKYSSMVGAMG
-3003 GLANYLYYKDE
+3003 NYLYYKDMYME
-3014 FKAKNPGATEQ
+3014 KNPGATNE
-3025 QAIDYASRK
+3025 QAIKFAADKVSTEIEQVLGSSSRID
-3034 ATRQAISTQQDS
+3034 RDSYQNSGSTLFRALS
-3046 GITNKDWYQTSGPAT
+3046 
-3061 RFLNMFLSS
+3061 FLSNS
-3070 PKALFR
+3070 PKAMIRNVIPAYSGLF
-3076 KEMYATMQLYRK
+3076 
-3088 LSKKT
+3088 KKVASFDKT
-3093 SELLGKEYK
+3093 AGQ
-3102 KGSAG
+3102 G
-3107 TLTDNLRTLITYHV
+3107 TLKQNLETVLMFQV
-3121 GVPMFFQWVALGLPG
+3121 FVPVLFKWAAIGLPG
-3136 LLTDWD
+3136 LWREWRDEDD
-3142 EEDKESLGR
+3142 EELGA

-3156 NLNALFIVG
+3156 PFEALLIVG
-3165 DLLVAVKDLVEE
+3165 PLLTLAKDRILDKPWADGMPTIPIYDLTGDLVRQVNKIIKAQTSDSISKKEADELREDALLNISYIIAGGFGIPAKNIDRMIRNIGEVIDGNEE
-3177 NPWAGEFNTLPIFEQ
+3177 PGEAL
-3192 ANQIVQDIQA
+3192 
-3202 YSKAKKAET
+3202 
-3211 KDKHF
+3211 
-3216 NRLVMHSVELTG
+3216 
-3228 LPATSIQR
+3228 
-3236 MYDNLSKLADSDLD
+3236 
-3250 EAILRLFNFSDYVI
+3250 LRLFNYSDYTI
-3264 EEKANEK
+3264 EGPDK